1 VKSHS
6 SKRFHKA
13 FKELPKRVQSQ
24 AKRAYKLFLANPYH
38 PSLRFKQ
45 VHPTKPIYSVR
56 ISRDY
61 RAVGVRE
68 GDEMVW
74 FWIGLHR
81 EYEKIIAQL

>member
-1 VKSHS
+1 MKSHTTR
-6 SKRFHKA
+6 RFREA
-13 FKELPKRVQSQ
+13 FKHLPKPTQR
-24 AKRAYKLFLANPYH
+24 RAREAYNLFQQNPYH

-61 RAVGVRE
+61 RAVGVRD

-74 FWIGLHR
+74 FWIGSHTD
-81 EYEKIIAQL
+81 YEQLLSNL